1 MLKEN
6 KYISRSSK
14 NISEKMKATIKTLDS
29 KNRKLDTRRHGTSGS
44 ASDFSD
50 RSKMIPGQIMKI

>member
-14 NISEKMKATIKTLDS
+14 NIGEEMKAKFKTFDS
-29 KNRKLDTRRHGTSGS
+29 KNRKLDTRRHVPVEMLMT
-44 ASDFSD
+44 FQTEV
-50 RSKMIPGQIMKI
+50 K